1 MVRNSGKLLLAFCLL
16 VVGGGIV
23 ANAQVNT
30 VPELEINV
38 PFAFAVGDTRLPAG
52 KYEITT
58 PEDVSPNVLEIRSL
72 DRRMAVIFDTEAAE
86 TRGDQIENKT
96 QIIFDKI
103 GDQYFLRQIW
113 VIGSSYGSELSQSRM
128 EKRLASGN
136 TQPERHSLVAVMRR
150 LKP

>member
-1 MVRNSGKLLLAFCLL
+1 MIRNSGKLLLALCLL

-23 ANAQVNT
+23 ANAQINS
-30 VPELEINV
+30 VPQLEINV
-38 PFAFAVGDTRLPAG
+38 PFAFAVGDAKLPAG
-52 KYEITT
+52 RYEIRT
-58 PEDVSPNVLEIRSL
+58 PEDVSPNVLEIRSV

-96 QIIFDKI
+96 EIIFDKV

-113 VIGSSYGSELSQSRM
+113 VSGSSSGSELRTSRM

-136 TQPERHSLVAVMRR
+136 TQPERHSLVAVMRH

>member
-113 VIGSSYGSELSQSRM
+113 VIGSSYGSELSRSRM

>member
-86 TRGDQIENKT
+86 TRGEQIENKT

-113 VIGSSYGSELSQSRM
+113 VIGSSYGSELSRSRM